1 MVFMKYVFGVIK
13 RYYNPKIEKHTRKGR
28 KHWFCYEFDV
38 ASGQFK
44 RVRIST
50 VKAIYYKIT
59 FIFGLK
65 SKMVGY
71 TKDKQGS
78 LYCLDCK
85 KPYWCIV
92 NFWDRGIDCPYC

>member
-28 KHWFCYEFDV
+28 KHYFCYEFDV

-65 SKMVGY
+65 SKKV
-71 TKDKQGS
+71 TNV
-78 LYCLDCK
+78 YCKDCK
-85 KPYWCIV
+85 KKYDCIV
-92 NFWDRGIDCPYC
+92 NFWDKNLDCPNC